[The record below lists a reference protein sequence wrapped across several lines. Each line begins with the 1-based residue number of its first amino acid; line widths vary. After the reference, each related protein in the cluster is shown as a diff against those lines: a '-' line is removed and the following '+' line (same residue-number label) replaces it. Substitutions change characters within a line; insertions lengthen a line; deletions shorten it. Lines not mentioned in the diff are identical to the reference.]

1 MKAPKVNNYLK
12 GDHPKTLLEVFEDYE
27 EDEMPIVK
35 GKHYPYTT
43 KGKAAAAAARKTSG
57 KMGGKKKK

>member
-1 MKAPKVNNYLK
+1 M
-12 GDHPKTLLEVFEDYE
+12 EVFEDYE
-27 EDEMPIVK
+27 EDEMPVVK

>member
-1 MKAPKVNNYLK
+1 MSRLLK
-12 GDHPKTLLEVFEDYE
+12 GKHPKTLLEVFSEE
-27 EDEMPIVK
+27 EDEMPVVK